1 MSSLRDFEEIAN
13 KIKTAKLKTIK
24 ILNTI
29 IFNETTRVNRK
40 NILSFE
46 GFNFSENSEN
56 YNEKLNTI
64 GELSFQQLVDI
75 SALLN
80 IKAEQS
86 EETFKK
92 KILSFLC
99 SLEHEDEIDDDED
112 DDDEEYFD
120 DGGEGEKSRKNI
132 EREEKNQEKDDE
144 ITTIQQKPQLN
155 CSVSF
160 RDIEE
165 TIRKFDGKDG
175 FPIEKWIEE
184 FENTRTLLNWSDLQT
199 FIYAKRSL
207 IGIAKLFITSEPQIN
222 TWQALRNGLKRE
234 FGSRFSSADLHR
246 LMNERRKRRDESV
259 QEYFFVMREIA
270 SRGNIED
277 GSLFDYIINGIDDDD
292 EINKAVLY
300 GASNL
305 TEFKM
310 KLEIYSKMKNNEANK
325 NTRTKYRSK
334 TSEENTYN
342 YPANSR
348 KMNVGFNRGSA
359 QHFSRTCPD
368 KNRESRSFEHGEV
381 GHQVKEY
388 RKKEDQSNENLSS
401 QYVDEK
407 SYIMPVRIHDEEC
420 TTLIDTGSDVNPI
433 KEDFYNETEKQELT
447 QLDELRHEKQ
457 LILEELTAS
466 KAQCEMLRQQAE
478 EWKTA
483 HSRSETIIN
492 DERAINS
499 KLMNE
504 IKSYREKEENS
515 KTIHGESQDKT
526 DLQTMSNYVNIL
538 RHENAKLR
546 ETNEEL
552 EAQLL
557 IIKSASKNEDSNEG
571 NLNRNNDDLEDK
583 NAINENG
590 LCNSSTSFL
599 RRISEAFQKLFQRR
613 LVITYMDDLIC
624 LEINQNEAYNNLIQ
638 TLKCAKENRRK
649 INGKKYS
656 FMRRKNKNKL
666 FKMILLNDVQMT
678 FVK

>member
-1 MSSLRDFEEIAN
+1 MSSLRDFDEIAN

-29 IFNETTRVNRK
+29 IFDETTRVNRR
-40 NILSFE
+40 NILSFK
-46 GFNFSENSEN
+46 GFNFSENSKN
-56 YNEKLNTI
+56 YHEKLNTI

-207 IGIAKLFITSEPQIN
+207 TGIAKLFITSEPQIN
-222 TWQALRNGLKRE
+222 TWQALRKGLKRE

-368 KNRESRSFEHGEV
+368 KNKESRSFERGEV
-381 GHQVKEY
+381 GHQVKEF

-401 QYVDEK
+401 QDVDEK